1 MTAFF
6 VCIILIGVLLT
17 AIAMIW
23 MVIEKKKQKDYR
35 LEIDERRY
43 ELQQVIEDAEQ
54 LLEELNNF
62 STYIVTRMEEK
73 QQDVEAVIQQADQ
86 RLNLFE
92 QIGDIGIEMP
102 DKRVQP
108 QTIEI
113 EPLQK
118 MESTTPKAV
127 KGKVIPLNEKKRQV
141 IKLYKDGLDSTEIAK
156 LLNMG
161 KGEIEL
167 ISRMVQ

>member
-6 VCIILIGVLLT
+6 ICIILIGVLIT

-23 MVIEKKKQKDYR
+23 MVIEKKKQRDYR
-35 LEIDERRY
+35 LELDERRY
-43 ELQQVIEDAEQ
+43 ELEQVIEDAE
-54 LLEELNNF
+54 LLLQELNNF
-62 STYIVTRMEEK
+62 STYIVSQMEEK
-73 QQDVEAVIQQADQ
+73 QQAVEAVVREADD

-92 QIGDIGIEMP
+92 QIGDIRLEAE
-102 DKRVQP
+102 KAEAAQP
-108 QTIEI
+108 FEI
-113 EPLQK
+113 EPV
-118 MESTTPKAV
+118 MELEPAPVKPV
-127 KGKVIPLNEKKRQV
+127 KGKVIPLHEKKRQV
-141 IKLYKDGLDSTEIAK
+141 IKLYKDGLNSTEIAK

>member
-6 VCIILIGVLLT
+6 VCIILIGVLIT

-23 MVIEKKKQKDYR
+23 MVIEKKKQRDYR
-35 LEIDERRY
+35 LETDEHRY

-73 QQDVEAVIQQADQ
+73 QQAVEAVIEQADQ

-92 QIGDIGIEMP
+92 QIGDIGLEIPE
-102 DKRVQP
+102 KSVQP
-108 QTIEI
+108 QTIVM
-113 EPLQK
+113 EPVQK
-118 MESTTPKAV
+118 MEPNTPRAV